1 MNFASAISA
10 SISSHKR
17 KDPVARS
24 TQGPRT
30 TAEGLSSFHIGV
42 LGHIP
47 RTTRFSVKK
56 RVVAVTRV
64 GVLPL
69 LPMAYIVSAQEAQE
83 EQQRVPVFTDPIVGA
98 WNCTI
103 PPAGGAP
110 AFNDIKN
117 IHVGGTQSEIDDA
130 APPSQESPTVG
141 TWARTGPLTYS
152 QKAYQKTWT
161 ASGNFL
167 GTFHYVGPMSLN
179 AGLNQLSIEGTATL
193 LDANG
198 NVVTSFPFT
207 ASCNR
212 L

>member
-1 MNFASAISA
+1 MTEN
-10 SISSHKR
+10 K
-17 KDPVARS
+17 
-24 TQGPRT
+24 
-30 TAEGLSSFHIGV
+30 SSF
-42 LGHIP
+42 
-47 RTTRFSVKK
+47 KK
-56 RVVAVTRV
+56 RVLAVTFVAVFA
-64 GVLPL
+64 L
-69 LPMAYIVSAQEAQE
+69 LPVACIVGAQGA
-83 EQQRVPVFTDPIVGA
+83 QQRAPVFPDPIVGA

-141 TWARTGPLTYS
+141 TWASTGPLTYS
-152 QKAYQKTWT
+152 QKAYQKSWD
-161 ASGNFL
+161 ANGNFL
-167 GTFHYVGPMSLN
+167 GTWHYLGPMSLN
-179 AGLNQLSIEGTATL
+179 AVLNQLSIEGTATL
-193 LDANG
+193 FDANG

>member
-1 MNFASAISA
+1 MTE
-10 SISSHKR
+10 K
-17 KDPVARS
+17 K
-24 TQGPRT
+24 
-30 TAEGLSSFHIGV
+30 SSF
-42 LGHIP
+42 
-47 RTTRFSVKK
+47 KK
-56 RVVAVTRV
+56 RVLAVTCVAVFA
-64 GVLPL
+64 L
-69 LPMAYIVSAQEAQE
+69 LPVAYVVGEQEGQP
-83 EQQRVPVFTDPIVGA
+83 RVPVFTDPIVGA

-141 TWARTGPLTYS
+141 TWVSTGSLTYS
-152 QKAYQKTWT
+152 QKAYQKSWD
-161 ASGNFL
+161 ANGNFL
-167 GTFHYVGPMSLN
+167 GTWHYLGPMSLN
-179 AGLNQLSIEGTATL
+179 AALNQLSIEGTATL
-193 LDANG
+193 FDANG

>member
-1 MNFASAISA
+1 MTE
-10 SISSHKR
+10 K
-17 KDPVARS
+17 K
-24 TQGPRT
+24 
-30 TAEGLSSFHIGV
+30 SSF
-42 LGHIP
+42 
-47 RTTRFSVKK
+47 KK
-56 RVVAVTRV
+56 RVLTMAWV
-64 GVLPL
+64 GTFAL
-69 LPMAYIVSAQEAQE
+69 LPVAYIVGAQGA
-83 EQQRVPVFTDPIVGA
+83 QQRVPVFTDPIVGA

-141 TWARTGPLTYS
+141 TWVSTGPLTYS
-152 QKAYQKTWT
+152 QKAYQKSWD
-161 ASGNFL
+161 ANGNLL
-167 GTFHYVGPMSLN
+167 GTWHYLGPMSLN
-179 AGLNQLSIEGTATL
+179 GALNQLSIEGTATL
-193 LDANG
+193 FDANG